1 MVCPICDRLTSEVS
15 FRVREFA
22 LAIERLGAAQ
32 VTGTPEECAE
42 LSDKYGDASLE
53 RDLARLEL
61 ERHQRIHRSAAA
73 A

>member
-22 LAIERLGAAQ
+22 SAIERIEMARA
-32 VTGTPEECAE
+32 TGTAEECAD
-42 LSDKYGDASLE
+42 LSDKYGDASFE